1 MKLKKKLAISDTGFV
16 FDPHSGES
24 FSLNETGTEMLNLLK
39 EGKSLDEIKKH
50 FMENYEVDD
59 STFERAYMDFVAMLK
74 FYNIT
79 EENEKD

>member
-24 FSLNETGTEMLNLLK
+24 FSLNETGTEILNMLK
-39 EGKSLDEIKKH
+39 EGKSQEEIMTH
-50 FMENYEVDD
+50 FLENYEVDND
-59 STFERAYMDFVAMLK
+59 TFERAYMDFIAMLK
-74 FYNIT
+74 FYNIS